1 MSSRSSIVRSPQTLT
16 HVAAL
21 PRVEL
26 AGMHIVVN
34 GKKLSLTRKA
44 KAFRIIRAFFARPS
58 PAMTTRELIQILD
71 EEEGIPRRL
80 SIRGKQAQHKRWSSF
95 LWLCRRWRTACSC
108 FRRVSPYRCRSA
120 SAQCTSSRTLR
131 KQAKPEVWPR
141 DLISGPHLFHFIER

>member
-80 SIRGKQAQHKRWSSF
+80 SIRGKQAQHTALVRMFSRMREDF
-95 LWLCRRWRTACSC
+95 EDAFRQLTPERTTW
-108 FRRVSPYRCRSA
+108 FHYDKD
-120 SAQCTSSRTLR
+120 R
-131 KQAKPEVWPR
+131 KHWV
-141 DLISGPHLFHFIER
+141 LFKMPSTGADGLFY

>member
-58 PAMTTRELIQILD
+58 PAMTTRELI
-71 EEEGIPRRL
+71 
-80 SIRGKQAQHKRWSSF
+80 
-95 LWLCRRWRTACSC
+95 
-108 FRRVSPYRCRSA
+108 
-120 SAQCTSSRTLR
+120 
-131 KQAKPEVWPR
+131 
-141 DLISGPHLFHFIER
+141 